1 LIITNSIFEKVL
13 INHDA
18 NISRSMKALL
28 FDPFCGASGDMT
40 IGALIDLGADPRK
53 IKDAMELAASVEVA
67 ISRTN
72 RKGILASCV
81 DVSTKK
87 EGSMT
92 LAGIIDRISSIDLS
106 PAVISDAISVFKILG
121 KAEAKI
127 HGTTLEKLHFH
138 ELGQEDAIA
147 DIIGACTAFN
157 DLGLKDHRIFCT
169 PISVGMGFIEFS
181 HGKFPVPAP
190 AALEILKEYSLPWQ
204 MGPVDGELL
213 TPTGAALLAYFV
225 NENGECP
232 AIKTQTIGYGA
243 GSRDQHVPNVLRIIK
258 GEVDDS
264 LISDMIEMLETNVD
278 DVTGQVL
285 SNLIE
290 VLMDAGA
297 RDVSII
303 PATMK
308 KGRSGHIIQ
317 VIAKPQDSSGLARKI
332 IEETGSLGVR
342 IIPIKHRLIAR
353 REMDKV
359 SISLNGK
366 DFQIAVKVA
375 RDMRGALLNISAE
388 FDDCK
393 KASQESGVPVR
404 DVIRLTEEEAR
415 KNFSSCV
422 QSINV
427 MKVM

>member
-1 LIITNSIFEKVL
+1 ML

-18 NISRSMKALL
+18 YISGTMKAIL

-40 IGALIDLGADPRK
+40 IGALIDLGADASK
-53 IKDAMELAASVEVA
+53 IKDAMELAASVKVE

-72 RKGILASCV
+72 RKGISASCV

-92 LAGIIDRISSIDLS
+92 LTGIIDRISSINLA
-106 PAVISDAISVFKILG
+106 PAVISDAISVFMILG

-147 DIIGACTAFN
+147 DIIGACTAFHE
-157 DLGLKDHRIFCT
+157 LGLKDHRIFCT

-190 AALEILKEYSLPWQ
+190 AALEILKAYSLPWQ
-204 MGPVDGELL
+204 LGPVEGELL

-225 NENGECP
+225 NELGGSP
-232 AIKTQTIGYGA
+232 AIKTEAIGYGA
-243 GSRDQHVPNVLRIIK
+243 GSRDFHVPNVLRIIK

-264 LISDMIEMLETNVD
+264 LISDRIEMLETNVD

-317 VIAKPQDSSGLARKI
+317 VMAKPQDSSRLARKI

-359 SISLNGK
+359 SISLNGR
-366 DFQIAVKVA
+366 DFLIAVKVA
-375 RDMRGALLNISAE
+375 KDLRGALLNISAE

-393 KASQESGVPVR
+393 KASQESGIPVR
-404 DVIRLTEEEAR
+404 DVIRFSEGEAR
-415 KNFSSCV
+415 KNFSAPPV
-422 QSINV
+422 
-427 MKVM
+427 

>member
-1 LIITNSIFEKVL
+1 
-13 INHDA
+13 
-18 NISRSMKALL
+18 MKAIL

-40 IGALIDLGADPRK
+40 IGALIDLGADARK
-53 IKDAMELAASVEVA
+53 IKDAMELAANVDVRIA
-67 ISRTN
+67 RTN
-72 RKGILASCV
+72 RKGISASSV

-92 LAGIIDRISSIDLS
+92 LKGIIDRISSIDLALS
-106 PAVISDAISVFKILG
+106 VISDAISVFTILG

-147 DIIGACTAFN
+147 DIIGACTAFH
-157 DLGLKDHRIFCT
+157 DLGLKDHRIFCS

-204 MGPVDGELL
+204 MGPVEGELL

-225 NENGECP
+225 NEKGVSP
-232 AIKTQTIGYGA
+232 AIKTEAVGYGA
-243 GSRDQHVPNVLRIIK
+243 GSRDLHVPNVLRIIK

-264 LISDMIEMLETNVD
+264 LISDRIEILETNVD

-317 VIAKPQDSSGLARKI
+317 VIAKPQDCAGLARKI

-342 IIPIKHRLIAR
+342 IIPVKHRLIAQ

-366 DFQIAVKVA
+366 DFLIAVKVA
-375 RDMRGALLNISAE
+375 MDLRGALLNISAE

-393 KASQESGVPVR
+393 KASQESGIPVR
-404 DVIRLTEEEAR
+404 DVIRFTEEEAR
-415 KNFSSCV
+415 KNFSV
-422 QSINV
+422 
-427 MKVM
+427 KLF

>member
-1 LIITNSIFEKVL
+1 
-13 INHDA
+13 
-18 NISRSMKALL
+18 MKAIL

-40 IGALIDLGADPRK
+40 IGALIDLGADARN
-53 IKDAMELAASVEVA
+53 IKNAMELAASVEVE

-72 RKGILASCV
+72 RKGISASFV

-92 LAGIIDRISSIDLS
+92 LTGILDRIRSIDLA
-106 PAVISDAISVFKILG
+106 PAIISDAICVFNILAN
-121 KAEAKI
+121 AEAKI
-127 HGTTLEKLHFH
+127 HRTTLEKLHFH

-147 DIIGACTAFN
+147 DIIGACTAFR
-157 DLGLKDHRIFCT
+157 DLGLNDHRIFCT

-204 MGPVDGELL
+204 MGPVEGELL
-213 TPTGAALLAYFV
+213 TPTGAALLAYFA
-225 NENGECP
+225 NEKGGSP
-232 AIKTQTIGYGA
+232 AIKTEAVGYGA
-243 GSRDQHVPNVLRIIK
+243 GSRDFHVPNVLRIIK

-264 LISDMIEMLETNVD
+264 LISDRIEMLETNVD

-290 VLMDAGA
+290 VLMEAGA

-317 VIAKPQDSSGLARKI
+317 VIAKPQDSSRLARKI

-353 REMDKV
+353 REIRKV

-366 DFQIAVKVA
+366 DFLIAVKVA
-375 RDMRGALLNISAE
+375 RDLRGALLNISAE
-388 FDDCK
+388 FDECK
-393 KASQESGVPVR
+393 YASQESGIPVR
-404 DVIRLTEEEAR
+404 DVIRLTEEEAH
-415 KNFSSCV
+415 KN
-422 QSINV
+422 
-427 MKVM
+427 

>member
-1 LIITNSIFEKVL
+1 
-13 INHDA
+13 
-18 NISRSMKALL
+18 MKAIL

-40 IGALIDLGADPRK
+40 IGALIDLGADARK
-53 IKDAMELAASVEVA
+53 IKDAMELAANVDVRIA
-67 ISRTN
+67 RTN
-72 RKGILASCV
+72 RKGISASSV

-92 LAGIIDRISSIDLS
+92 LKGIIDRISSIDLAPS
-106 PAVISDAISVFKILG
+106 VISDAISVFTILG

-147 DIIGACTAFN
+147 DIIGACTAFH
-157 DLGLKDHRIFCT
+157 DLGLKDHRIFCS

-204 MGPVDGELL
+204 MGPVEGELL

-225 NENGECP
+225 NEKGVSP
-232 AIKTQTIGYGA
+232 AIKTDAIGYGA
-243 GSRDQHVPNVLRIIK
+243 GSRDLHVPNVLRIIK

-264 LISDMIEMLETNVD
+264 LISDRIEILETNVD

-317 VIAKPQDSSGLARKI
+317 VIAKPQDCAGLARKI

-342 IIPIKHRLIAR
+342 IIPVKHRLIAQ

-366 DFQIAVKVA
+366 DFLIAVKVA
-375 RDMRGALLNISAE
+375 RDLRGALLNISAE

-393 KASQESGVPVR
+393 KASQESGIPVR

-415 KNFSSCV
+415 RNFSAV
-422 QSINV
+422 TV
-427 MKVM
+427 